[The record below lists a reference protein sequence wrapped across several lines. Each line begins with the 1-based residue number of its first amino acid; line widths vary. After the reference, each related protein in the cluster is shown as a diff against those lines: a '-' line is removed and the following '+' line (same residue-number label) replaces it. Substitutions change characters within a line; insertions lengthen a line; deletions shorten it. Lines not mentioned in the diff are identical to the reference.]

1 MRFVILCFV
10 HACWCVHAI
19 YIHTHTHCLLVAG
32 VNAGDTCSLIRMRSL
47 IRMCS
52 LIECV
57 LLLECFLLLEC
68 VLLYFIL
75 FGVCVSAYMVQ
86 VGMSDAGQV

>member
-1 MRFVILCFV
+1 MCSLFRMCSLIKMFSLIECVGHECFLLYCVLFMRVGVYML
-10 HACWCVHAI
+10 
-19 YIHTHTHCLLVAG
+19 YTHTHTHCLPVAG

-57 LLLECFLLLEC
+57 LLL
-68 VLLYFIL
+68 
-75 FGVCVSAYMVQ
+75 
-86 VGMSDAGQV
+86 